1 MQKTASCSIQSA
13 TTGFIANIFP
23 YRNRVSL
30 KEAFEGPEPY
40 DGKLSR
46 PVLRGPA
53 PSNGGRLLGEAIFR
67 QTPSHRAMVPYTGR
81 FVNLHPHAVK
91 LVLDSGHTVGVDVAG
106 TSMTPTLERGT
117 RVTVGPT
124 TEDLRPGDIVL
135 ILTANE
141 AELVLHR
148 VIRLFTVGGQQF
160 VIHQGDAPTSA
171 FDTCRREAVLGQAVG
186 FPVTPE
192 RALPTLDV
200 LDAAA
205 LTQFERRRRLSLLYS
220 LGRKV
225 MFRLRGINPALAR
238 GLVRMYREYLVR

>member
-1 MQKTASCSIQSA
+1 
-13 TTGFIANIFP
+13 
-23 YRNRVSL
+23 
-30 KEAFEGPEPY
+30 
-40 DGKLSR
+40 LS
-46 PVLRGPA
+46 
-53 PSNGGRLLGEAIFR
+53 EIEIFR
-67 QTPSHRAMVPYTGR
+67 QTARHRAMVPYTGR
-81 FVNLHPHAVK
+81 FVNLNPQAVK
-91 LVLDSGHTVGVDVAG
+91 LVLDSGHTVDVAG

-205 LTQFERRRRLSLLYS
+205 LRQFERRRRLSLLYS

-225 MFRLRGINPALAR
+225 MFRLPGINPALAR